1 GMNNE
6 STWWSGTTFDMTS
19 PGWRPARFSPMPRCI
34 TAALLMS
41 REISST
47 GQAEDA
53 LCDDVRLHLGG
64 AAGDRA
70 DARPQER
77 LLPASAVASG
87 GELRFR
93 PEQLERE
100 LVQAL
105 RQVRPEELHQGRLRT
120 GLLAALEPG
129 QGAAVHQA
137 HDLDVDPAARH
148 LLADPRVAGAASRAC
163 QGHDLLQRDPLQHL
177 LLEGEA
183 GPALVR
189 QCGERDLPAPV
200 DLADDVRPGNA
211 DGVEE
216 DLAELRRA
224 GELAEGAD
232 ADPGA
237 LHVQDE
243 VGEAAVLREGGVGAG
258 EEGAAARDLRVAR
271 PDLLPGDDEVVAVE
285 LGARPHGREIA
296 ARVGLAEE
304 LTPDLLAREN
314 GGQETALE
322 PLVAVGDE
330 RRSRVVDP
338 DPVQELG

>member
-1 GMNNE
+1 AGPGTASLSSAMRSSQDANRRARSDCSRTPPTSPPPGPCRVTATRGDSRNRVTRSEAPAASGMNNE

-120 GLLAALEPG
+120 GLL
-129 QGAAVHQA
+129 
-137 HDLDVDPAARH
+137 
-148 LLADPRVAGAASRAC
+148 
-163 QGHDLLQRDPLQHL
+163 
-177 LLEGEA
+177 
-183 GPALVR
+183 
-189 QCGERDLPAPV
+189 
-200 DLADDVRPGNA
+200 
-211 DGVEE
+211 
-216 DLAELRRA
+216 
-224 GELAEGAD
+224 
-232 ADPGA
+232 
-237 LHVQDE
+237 
-243 VGEAAVLREGGVGAG
+243 
-258 EEGAAARDLRVAR
+258 
-271 PDLLPGDDEVVAVE
+271 
-285 LGARPHGREIA
+285 
-296 ARVGLAEE
+296 
-304 LTPDLLAREN
+304 
-314 GGQETALE
+314 
-322 PLVAVGDE
+322 
-330 RRSRVVDP
+330 
-338 DPVQELG
+338 